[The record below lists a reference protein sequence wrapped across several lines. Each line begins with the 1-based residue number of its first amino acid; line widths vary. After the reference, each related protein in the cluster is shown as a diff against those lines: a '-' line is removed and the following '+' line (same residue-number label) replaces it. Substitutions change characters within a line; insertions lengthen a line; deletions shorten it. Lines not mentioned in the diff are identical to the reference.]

1 MQPRLDRN
9 MTLLFQCH
17 REVPPCLAS
26 LDRNENL
33 DGTGR
38 RAWETGQ
45 SANSRST
52 IPVPTPSVQGK
63 STVQDPEGLTS
74 SLSHLSEPAF
84 YFPVRM

>member
-1 MQPRLDRN
+1 

-17 REVPPCLAS
+17 REVPPCLVS

-45 SANSRST
+45 NANPRST
-52 IPVPTPSVQGK
+52 LPVPTLSVQGEEH
-63 STVQDPEGLTS
+63 SAGPRRFNLFPLT
-74 SLSHLSEPAF
+74 LIRTNLLLPGKD
-84 YFPVRM
+84 VRFS